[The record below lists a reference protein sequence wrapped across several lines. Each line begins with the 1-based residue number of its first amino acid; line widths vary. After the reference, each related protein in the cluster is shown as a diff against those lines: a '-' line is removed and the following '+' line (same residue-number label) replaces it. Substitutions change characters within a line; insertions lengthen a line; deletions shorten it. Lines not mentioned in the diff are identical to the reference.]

1 MGPVRFGAK
10 GEWQEPRVLQVQFQ
24 DIKGDDIA
32 QFGNG
37 SRQNVVSPPDFAVG
51 DLRFPF
57 A

>member
-1 MGPVRFGAK
+1 M
-10 GEWQEPRVLQVQFQ
+10 LQVQFL

-37 SRQNVVSPPDFAVG
+37 SRQVVVYPPGFAVG